1 MDDMTDRVIVQ
12 EESNIEVIKHRIY
25 ELRGMRLKSQFVT
38 SSLEIADIE
47 NNTQFTVK
55 FFDLKIMKETE
66 QDAIMAA

>member
-1 MDDMTDRVIVQ
+1 MTDRVIVQ